1 MAEFEVKG
9 EEKYCESEMEEK
21 GLRFSFIELLCNSPT
36 QFTFGCECFPQISFF
51 VSIILYLN
59 FLFTPSFPL
68 QVVDEEPG
76 EDDDDEDRPRRKS
89 KQEFIQR
96 VTGDARED
104 EMNDNLG

>member
-1 MAEFEVKG
+1 MRLLMLQAQYRAIKELQERLEGFGRGCKLRMAEFEVKG

-68 QVVDEEPG
+68 
-76 EDDDDEDRPRRKS
+76 
-89 KQEFIQR
+89 
-96 VTGDARED
+96 
-104 EMNDNLG
+104 